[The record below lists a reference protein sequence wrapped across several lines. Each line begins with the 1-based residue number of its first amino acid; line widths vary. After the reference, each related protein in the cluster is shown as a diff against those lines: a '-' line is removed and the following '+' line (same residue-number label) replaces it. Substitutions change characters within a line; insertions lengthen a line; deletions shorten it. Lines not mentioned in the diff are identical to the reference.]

1 MSMHMITIFLNIFNF
16 SSFYLLSPN
25 SLYNVPYELN
35 INTDNN
41 KCVMASVCGSVL
53 VAITTRITQCV
64 LPSHYNN
71 SGFHIVSILI
81 ASTTQETSTSYKS
94 PNNSDLSIQY
104 SLVPIHSD
112 GTTVRLRESVLIR
125 PDQPQKFANVHKVFG
140 ASNVTKLLNELQ
152 AHQREDAV
160 NSLAYEADMRLRDP
174 VYGCVGVIS
183 LLQHQ
188 LRQLQMDLS
197 CAKSELSKYQNLG
210 ITGHGL
216 IAAAATA
223 THHHQQ
229 NFGINLIGGG
239 VGSRDH
245 PFHHQFFPSNQQ
257 QVIRSFDGE
266 NGYDASSLL
275 AMNVS
280 ASIGHLSQFQ

>member
-1 MSMHMITIFLNIFNF
+1 MHTITIFLNIFNF

-53 VAITTRITQCV
+53 VAITTRITPCV

-125 PDQPQKFANVHKVFG
+125 VSTTIHNMN
-140 ASNVTKLLNELQ
+140 SICLLE
-152 AHQREDAV
+152 
-160 NSLAYEADMRLRDP
+160 
-174 VYGCVGVIS
+174 IS
-183 LLQHQ
+183 LFPFSYK
-188 LRQLQMDLS
+188 LRNVINI
-197 CAKSELSKYQNLG
+197 AKN
-210 ITGHGL
+210 I
-216 IAAAATA
+216 
-223 THHHQQ
+223 
-229 NFGINLIGGG
+229 NFTCTF
-239 VGSRDH
+239 SH
-245 PFHHQFFPSNQQ
+245 T
-257 QVIRSFDGE
+257 
-266 NGYDASSLL
+266 LL
-275 AMNVS
+275 Y
-280 ASIGHLSQFQ
+280 